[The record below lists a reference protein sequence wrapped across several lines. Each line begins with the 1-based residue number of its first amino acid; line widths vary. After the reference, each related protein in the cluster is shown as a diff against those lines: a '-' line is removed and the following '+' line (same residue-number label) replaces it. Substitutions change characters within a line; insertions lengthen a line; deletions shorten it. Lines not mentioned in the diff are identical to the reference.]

1 MYGGGKEADYP
12 EATVDDFITHSSWM
26 SGIPDNARVTTLSI
40 PGTHDSCSIEGPLG
54 FAKTQNL
61 DLADQLNAGIRFLDI
76 RLAHYQDNLFAH
88 HNAVHMEKSYAEI
101 LDICSDFLT
110 KNPTEAVFMSVKEEG
125 RFDSALG
132 RFAPSEAFGKFRRD
146 PVNWVIRTDSFE
158 EAFKVRTWQHIKD
171 PSLFYNFPAPRPD
184 GGPAAIDHALTPKT
198 TLGEIRGKIVL
209 IRRFDGARHIG
220 SDFTDW
226 PKNQHFKS
234 NADLAYS
241 VEDCYLN
248 PGEENKYDCIV
259 AHIEEARKGDPSDL
273 YITFASAVG
282 MRAARYSK
290 IINKYL
296 NVYLAGLPR
305 GRVGIV
311 VMDYFELPR
320 QLVSN
325 VIKINQRPGGQPRL
339 YQRTAQDTPR
349 PGRADPVHPV
359 ES

>member
-1 MYGGGKEADYP
+1 MGDL
-12 EATVDDFITHSSWM
+12 ILHSSWM
-26 SGIPDNARVTTLSI
+26 SDIPDNARVTTLSI

-88 HNAVHMEKSYAEI
+88 HNAVHMEKSYADI
-101 LDICSDFLT
+101 LDICSEFLA
-110 KNPTEAVFMSVKEEG
+110 KHPTEAVFMSVKEEE
-125 RFDSALG
+125 RFDRALG
-132 RFAPSEAFGKFRRD
+132 RFAPSEAFGKSRRD
-146 PVNWVIRTDSFE
+146 PTNWVIRSNSFE
-158 EAFKVRTWQHIKD
+158 DAFRARTWQHIKD
-171 PSLFYNFPAPRPD
+171 PSLFYNFPAPRAD
-184 GGPAAIDHALTPKT
+184 GSPVAANRALSPET

-209 IRRFDGARHIG
+209 IRRFEATQEIG

-234 NADLAYS
+234 NESLSYS

-259 AHIEEARKGDPSDL
+259 AHIEEARKGDPKDL

-282 MRAARYSK
+282 MKAARYSK

-305 GRVGIV
+305 GRVGII

-325 VIKINQRPGGQPRL
+325 VIKINERITGQRPIYKLATGDAPP
-339 YQRTAQDTPR
+339 TS
-349 PGRADPVHPV
+349 PG
-359 ES
+359 

>member
-1 MYGGGKEADYP
+1 M
-12 EATVDDFITHSSWM
+12 DDIITHSSWM
-26 SGIPDNARVTTLSI
+26 SDIPDNARVTTLSI
-40 PGTHDSCSIEGPLG
+40 PGTHDSCSTEGPLG

-61 DLADQLNAGIRFLDI
+61 DLAAQLNAGIRFLDI

-88 HNAVHMEKSYAEI
+88 HNAVHMEKSYSDI
-101 LDICSDFLT
+101 LDICSDFLA
-110 KNPTEAVFMSVKEEG
+110 KHPTETVLMSVKEEG

-171 PSLFYNFPAPRPD
+171 PSLFYNFPAPRTD
-184 GGPAAIDHALTPKT
+184 GSTTTADRALTPET

-209 IRRFDGARHIG
+209 IRRFEGAQDIG

-259 AHIEEARKGDPSDL
+259 AHIEEARKGGLGDL

-282 MRAARYSK
+282 MKAARYSK
-290 IINKYL
+290 TINTYL

-305 GRVGIV
+305 GRVGII

-325 VIKINQRPGGQPRL
+325 VIKINERTNDQPRL
-339 YQRTAQDTPR
+339 YKQPVEDTPSAR
-349 PGRADPVHPV
+349 L
-359 ES
+359 S